1 MSLQDLHTHTTY
13 CDGKDSPE
21 DMIKAA
27 IEMGL
32 DTIGFSGHIYMAHGE
47 SYCMAKDDIQKYIA
61 EINELKEKYSGK
73 IKVLCGIEAD
83 LYAKE
88 DISGFD
94 YVIGSVHDIKC
105 GDEFFPIDHTADIY
119 RRGVEKYFGGD
130 MYAASEEYFASV
142 AECIKKT
149 DADIIG
155 HFDLITKFNEKEN
168 LFDETHPR
176 YVAAY
181 KKAIDELIPLGK
193 PFEINTGAMSRG
205 YRTSPYPSADILAY
219 IAKKGGKVIL
229 TGDTHAKENL
239 CYEFGKALDAAKKAG
254 FETICNAEDIIKE
267 PSH

>member
-1 MSLQDLHTHTTY
+1 MKLQDLHTHTTY

-27 IEMGL
+27 IEKGL

-47 SYCMAKDDIQKYIA
+47 SFCIAKEEMPKYIA

-83 LYAKE
+83 LYSNE
-88 DISGFD
+88 ELSCFD

-105 GDEFFPIDHTADIY
+105 GDEFICVDHTADIY
-119 RRGVEKYFGGD
+119 KSGVEKYFGGD
-130 MYAASEEYFASV
+130 MYAAAEEYFASV
-142 AECIKKT
+142 AKCIKKT

-155 HFDLITKFNEKEN
+155 HFDLITKFNEKEK

-181 KKAIDELIPLGK
+181 KKAIDEIIPLGK
-193 PFEINTGAMSRG
+193 VFEINTGVISRG
-205 YRTSPYPSADILAY
+205 YRTSPYPSHDILSY
-219 IAKKGGKVIL
+219 IAQKGGRVII
-229 TGDTHAKENL
+229 TGDTHKKEKLCCEFAK
-239 CYEFGKALDAAKKAG
+239 GIDAAKKAG
-254 FETICNAEDIIKE
+254 FETICTAEDIIR
-267 PSH
+267 